1 MTVDT
6 ESYFGQTDPTS
17 AIGDWNQ
24 MRFLIRQEMANLNTS
39 MPVEVLSVTGV
50 GVAPVGL
57 VSIRILVDQVTG
69 DDKTV
74 PHGEIANVPYVR
86 IQGGANAV
94 IIDPQ
99 VGDIGMAMFCSRDIT
114 AVKNARKN
122 APPGSRRSY
131 NFSDCAYLGGVLNGA
146 PTQYIQFTE
155 GGIIVHSPTK
165 VRVEAP
171 LAQIDGN
178 AVQIG
183 NVEGTLLR
191 LIDERLIA
199 IYNSHTHGSSPV
211 PSVPLTPATVAT
223 IITRAN

>member
-1 MTVDT
+1 MAVDT

-17 AIGDWNQ
+17 AIGEWNQ
-24 MRFLIRQEMANLNTS
+24 TRFLIRQQMANLNTS

-50 GVAPVGL
+50 GVAPVGF

-69 DDKTV
+69 NELTV

-86 IQGGANAV
+86 VQGGTNAV

-131 NFSDCAYLGGVLNGA
+131 DFSDCAYLGGVLNGA

-155 GGIIVHSPTK
+155 GGILLHSPSK
-165 VRVEAP
+165 VRSEAP
-171 LAQIDGN
+171 LVQIDGDV
-178 AVQIG
+178 VQIG
-183 NVEGTLLR
+183 NVEAALLR

-199 IYNSHTHGSSPV
+199 LYNSHTHGNSPV
-211 PSVPLTPATVAT
+211 PNVPLTPETVAT
-223 IITRAN
+223 AITRAN

>member
-6 ESYFGQTDPTS
+6 DSYFGQTDPTS

-39 MPVEVLSVTGV
+39 MPVEVLSVKGV
-50 GVAPVGL
+50 GVAPVGF

-69 DDKTV
+69 DEKTV
-74 PHGEIANVPYVR
+74 QHGEIANVPYIR
-86 IQGGANAV
+86 IQGGTNAV

-131 NFSDCAYLGGVLNGA
+131 NFSDCAYIGGVLNSA
-146 PTQYIQFTE
+146 PTQYIQFTD
-155 GGIIVHSPTK
+155 GGILVHSPSK
-165 VRVEAP
+165 VRAEAP
-171 LAQIDGN
+171 LVQIDGS
-178 AVQIG
+178 AVHLG
-183 NVEGTLLR
+183 DVEGTLLR
-191 LIDERLIA
+191 LIDERVIA
-199 IYNSHTHGSSPV
+199 IYNAHTHGNSP
-211 PSVPLTPATVAT
+211 PPNVPLTPATVAT